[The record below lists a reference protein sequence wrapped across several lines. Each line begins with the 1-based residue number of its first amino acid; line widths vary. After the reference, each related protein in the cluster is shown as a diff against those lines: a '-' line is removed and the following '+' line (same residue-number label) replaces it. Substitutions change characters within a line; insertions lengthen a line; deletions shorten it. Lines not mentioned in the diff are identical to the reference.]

1 MRKGVDIFHAN
12 KWYKLAV
19 VVIFISILQSKNLW
33 YIFQTIFSWKL
44 SFISHETND
53 TVFSPGGPVFSNH
66 PFFSG
71 SIISQTQ
78 RPGRDPVYTKITI
91 YSETLGKTKQNKTN
105 KQTNK
110 GIKKKCFVTRAR
122 LSETFFKLSWASVM
136 ELFCKIS

>member
-1 MRKGVDIFHAN
+1 MRKDVDIFHAN

-19 VVIFISILQSKNLW
+19 VVIFISTLQSRNLW
-33 YIFQTIFSWKL
+33 YIFQTIFSRNL

-91 YSETLGKTKQNKTN
+91 SSETLRKTKQTK

-110 GIKKKCFVTRAR
+110 VIKKKCFVTTAR
-122 LSETFFKLSWASVM
+122 LSETFFKLSSAAVM
-136 ELFCKIS
+136 ELFSRS